1 MLTTTD
7 KKLNDNQIQRIE
19 ALEKEWFDEL
29 EKLPPL
35 NLGPCELSHA
45 ANKPRIDLN
54 NKYIALIQEVLNE

>member
-7 KKLNDNQIQRIE
+7 RKLSDDQIRRIE
-19 ALEKEWFDEL
+19 RLEEEWFDEL